1 MAAEIYALANGET
14 INSNSIIKADGTQ
27 IKAPRLV
34 KELRGLEQAT
44 RKGNKAGFEF
54 ARHIGNIFANG
65 GEVLTS
71 EGVFETQHDFAK
83 ATGVTDSTVSMML
96 SALAAVDK
104 YGVDTDKTSV
114 NKMYLI
120 STLTTE
126 QAGALIRGFF
136 PDTLE
141 DVPTKAQ
148 IIAGT
153 AYDEETVR
161 AKLKEISEDKTKSI
175 RVIKKAL
182 SDWEKYAHGD
192 VQDEQDEQDEQDDEV
207 EICSFDY
214 DGAHYEIPANV
225 MAQYKVS

>member
-1 MAAEIYALANGET
+1 MATEIYALANGET

-34 KELRGLEQAT
+34 KELRGLEQAN
-44 RKGNKAGFEF
+44 RKGNKAAFEF
-54 ARHIGNIFANG
+54 AQHIGNIFANG

-83 ATGVTDSTVSMML
+83 ATGITDSTVSMLL

-104 YGVDTDKTSV
+104 YGIDTDKTSV

-126 QAGALIRGFF
+126 QAGALIRAFF
-136 PDTLE
+136 NIRLE
-141 DVPTKAQ
+141 EAPTMERLQ
-148 IIAGT
+148 IINGT

-175 RVIKKAL
+175 RIIKKAL

-192 VQDEQDEQDEQDDEV
+192 EQDEQDEQDDDV